1 MPLIPSES
9 LPYFEKMIYLPMV
22 LTILERDR
30 EIVEKG
36 PFKLK
41 RPYVAMIDHAVKE
54 AQRELKDTKLYLRQH
69 NMKVIRGNR
78 DDTFTEYVFFHS
90 GYEEHRRYLNVRLRN
105 RVEELLGVYLSI
117 AKQAN

>member
-1 MPLIPSES
+1 MPLIPAES

-30 EIVEKG
+30 EFVEKG

-41 RPYVAMIDHAVKE
+41 RPYVSIIELAVKE
-54 AQRELKDTKLYLRQH
+54 AQRELKETKLYLRKH
-69 NMKVIRGNR
+69 NMKVIRGKH
-78 DDTFTEYVFFHS
+78 DDTFTEYIFFHG

-105 RVEELLGVYLSI
+105 RVEELLVVYLSI
-117 AKQAN
+117 VKEAN

>member
-1 MPLIPSES
+1 MPLIPAES

-22 LTILERDR
+22 LIILERDR

-41 RPYVAMIDHAVKE
+41 RPYVAIIEQAVKE
-54 AQRELKDTKLYLRQH
+54 AQRELKSTKLFLRQN
-69 NMKVIRGNR
+69 NMKVIRGNH
-78 DDTFTEYVFFHS
+78 DDTFTEYVFFHG

-105 RVEELLGVYLSI
+105 RVEELLGVYLAM
-117 AKQAN
+117 AKQIN